1 MTKKTKKY
9 CEAIAKLHGA
19 KLTWI
24 EGDWGFYLP
33 GTNRIHVG
41 GTGPDKVVIS
51 IFCHE
56 LGHYQNFLNEK
67 YPRYH
72 NGTNWP
78 RKFKSKRGA
87 ARYALRAELYTEKV
101 GRRLCK
107 QYFPEVK
114 YQQNYQDS
122 ERWFNFMYLK
132 LWGKLPKGVVM
143 TKWLLGNKIWMNKV
157 KVKNY
162 IK

>member
-1 MTKKTKKY
+1 MTKKTKKQ

-41 GTGPDKVVIS
+41 GTGTDKVVIS

-56 LGHYQNFLNEK
+56 LGHYQNFLNGK

-72 NGTNWP
+72 SGTNWP
-78 RKFKSKRGA
+78 RKFRKKKRAA
-87 ARYALRAELYTEKV
+87 ARYALKAELYTEKV
-101 GRRLCK
+101 GRRLCRR
-107 QYFPEVK
+107 YFPAVK

-132 LWGKLPKGVVM
+132 LWGKLPRGVVM
-143 TKWLLGNKIWMNKV
+143 NRWLSSFQMKRNRLKKR
-157 KVKNY
+157 Y
-162 IK
+162 IN